1 MSMIHDIT
9 KGAPRNKLPTRKGR
23 GKSAGKGKTAGR
35 GGKGSSA
42 RQGSPHWKPGHEG
55 GQTPIHRRSP
65 KRGFSNENFE
75 RRFHVVNLADLDR
88 FDEGAT
94 VDAATLVEAGL
105 VPDAKQPVKILGEG
119 AVSKKLTIVAGA
131 YSRSAFEKIGQAGG
145 SAQNLKGEPFQ
156 FRKVKRTFK
165 KTFGPKSGGKKK
177 QAGGEAA
184 EGEAPAAAAPASET
198 PAS

>member
-9 KGAPRNKLPTRKGR
+9 TGAPRNKLRTRKGR

-42 RQGSPHWKPGHEG
+42 RQGGPHWKPGHEG

-75 RRFHVVNLADLDR
+75 RRFHVVNLADLER
-88 FDEGAT
+88 FNDGTT
-94 VDAATLVEAGL
+94 VDAAALVEAGL
-105 VPDAKQPVKILGEG
+105 VPDLKQPVKVLGDG

-131 YSRSAFEKIGQAGG
+131 YSRSAYEKIGQAGG
-145 SAQNLKGEPFQ
+145 VAQNLKGEPFK
-156 FRKVKRTFK
+156 FRKPKPRFQ
-165 KTFGPKSGGKKK
+165 KTFGPKGGGKKK
-177 QAGGEAA
+177 PAGGEPTTA
-184 EGEAPAAAAPASET
+184 EGEAPAAAPET